1 MAVFPVPRRL
11 SMRGIGSLIKQIS
24 ENDKG
29 AIFMG
34 LTHRYHKN
42 ILIIDVVDGDGKL
55 ALQDIDVFINEV
67 LSLYNGKGKEIAIDM
82 SKKSYLNSSG
92 LGDLI
97 KIKDRF
103 MDDGIVLV
111 LIKPTARVLSLLEMV
126 GVIQFFKI
134 IEREDELG

>member
-1 MAVFPVPRRL
+1 
-11 SMRGIGSLIKQIS
+11 
-24 ENDKG
+24 
-29 AIFMG
+29 MG